1 MSPDASCAIPTP
13 AMSARDLKVIAETV
27 MNLQKRTVAGP
38 AFIGLIAE
46 AQVSPETR
54 SAFLAE
60 FAERRRQLTRA
71 VLRRA
76 IARGELRADTDID
89 LVIDVIG
96 GATMFRS
103 AAGARAAEQEVY
115 RRGGRA
121 GVIGLSS
128 QGATNVIRAC
138 TAADVPVIDSIINEA
153 AAKYRGVIPTD
164 CWHEPY
170 MSRAE
175 LEREIAAGV
184 NFSGWEDAGELI
196 GVMGVQRVK
205 DATLIRH
212 AYVRT
217 VQQGKGIGGKL
228 LKALSARI
236 EGKLLIGTWADASW
250 AIRFY
255 QGHGF
260 RLVSDQEKN
269 GLLNTYWSISPRQRD
284 TSVGLTRG

>member
-1 MSPDASCAIPTP
+1 M
-13 AMSARDLKVIAETV
+13 
-27 MNLQKRTVAGP
+27 
-38 AFIGLIAE
+38 
-46 AQVSPETR
+46 
-54 SAFLAE
+54 
-60 FAERRRQLTRA
+60 
-71 VLRRA
+71 
-76 IARGELRADTDID
+76 
-89 LVIDVIG
+89 
-96 GATMFRS
+96 
-103 AAGARAAEQEVY
+103 
-115 RRGGRA
+115 
-121 GVIGLSS
+121 
-128 QGATNVIRAC
+128 IRAC

-153 AAKYRGVIPTD
+153 AEKYRGVIPTD

-184 NFSGWEDAGELI
+184 NFSGWDDAGELI

-228 LKALSARI
+228 LKALSAQVD
-236 EGKLLIGTWADASW
+236 GKLLIGTWADASW

-260 RLVSDQEKN
+260 RLVTDQEKN
-269 GLLNTYWSISPRQRD
+269 DLLNTYWSISPRQRD
-284 TSVGLTRG
+284 TSVVLTRG